1 MMHLMITRALGISVM
16 SFAVASGIAVTF
28 APDAAANTNCGK
40 SSHGATVSAGPN
52 TSCAYALNAADT
64 PLGKVSKIDV
74 TDSRTGQTQ
83 TITGAS
89 RNRQSMPDDEF
100 VYKICGGEG
109 VIMTDSHNP
118 GYLQVVCENGQRFNK
133 PF

>member
-64 PLGKVSKIDV
+64 PLGKVSKVDV
-74 TDSRTGQTQ
+74 TNSRTGQTQ
-83 TITGAS
+83 TFTGAS
-89 RNRQSMPDDEF
+89 ANRPRDVDDQLDDLCPGGSLMIMDPQHPGQ
-100 VYKICGGEG
+100 YKLLCDSGRG
-109 VIMTDSHNP
+109 VR
-118 GYLQVVCENGQRFNK
+118 GY
-133 PF
+133 